1 MRKMLIIILAISNKF
16 KNIKHLVKIQISNLS
31 YGNSVKSRFGADDEE
46 LSDYA
51 LFIFQVIL
59 TTLWTKQGKN
69 F

>member
-1 MRKMLIIILAISNKF
+1 
-16 KNIKHLVKIQISNLS
+16 LVKIQISNLS